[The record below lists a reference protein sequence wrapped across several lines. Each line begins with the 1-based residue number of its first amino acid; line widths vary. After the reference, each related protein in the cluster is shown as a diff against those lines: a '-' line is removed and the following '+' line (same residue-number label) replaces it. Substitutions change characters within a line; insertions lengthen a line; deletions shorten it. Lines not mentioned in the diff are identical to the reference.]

1 MNFNVFTAKKGLW
14 GERGG
19 REETHSSRRIT
30 TDLYLNVIS
39 VDFKAA
45 ASREF
50 SVFSM
55 AAFFI
60 CFFILQFEQFDYF
73 QLLFYS
79 FFNFFDVLFFFLL
92 EIKESTVKFI
102 RCLRN
107 CTPLCLK
114 TVNRACKQTFNWYE
128 KMPQRSNQRDARDM
142 QQDAKIERYNLRY
155 IGHKTFLM
163 NKWNNEWMNKW
174 TLKWPRY
181 GMARKWNLG
190 DQRLHYMHSICIRN
204 THTLI
209 VGKAEKQS
217 CNFS

>member
-1 MNFNVFTAKKGLW
+1 MNFNVFTAKKGCEEKEE
-14 GERGG
+14 GEKK
-19 REETHSSRRIT
+19 RIQVVE
-30 TDLYLNVIS
+30 LQLIYILMWSPSIS
-39 VDFKAA
+39 KPQPPVN
-45 ASREF
+45 
-50 SVFSM
+50 SVFFLWLPFLS
-55 AAFFI
+55 AFLFCNLSNLTIFSCYFI
-60 CFFILQFEQFDYF
+60 AF
-73 QLLFYS
+73 QLFRRS
-79 FFNFFDVLFFFLL
+79 FFFLL

-181 GMARKWNLG
+181 GMARKWNLR
-190 DQRLHYMHSICIRN
+190 DQRLHYMHSICIWN

-209 VGKAEKQS
+209 VRKAEKQS